1 MIEKLLKKFILNKYC
16 KLFLFLQY
24 AGVLQDFI
32 IVIWM
37 LLQAKERDTN
47 YWKKYK
53 RDITGKIY

>member
-37 LLQAKERDTN
+37 LLQAKERSQYILKTM
-47 YWKKYK
+47 
-53 RDITGKIY
+53 